1 MNSLIRENF
10 EYLFYVTLAILGV
23 TLSVILGLLGM
34 AVSIKNHS
42 GLEKGALYKQV
53 LCIYLVCMQTF
64 LSMPLFDVVI
74 RTLVSSMT
82 ATNVSGT
89 F

>member
-1 MNSLIRENF
+1 L
-10 EYLFYVTLAILGV
+10 YGTVVILGV
-23 TLSVILGLLGM
+23 TLVVILALLGM
-34 AVSIKNHS
+34 AISIKNHS

-64 LSMPLFDVVI
+64 LSMPVFDVVI

-82 ATNVSGT
+82 ASNVSGT

>member
-1 MNSLIRENF
+1 M
-10 EYLFYVTLAILGV
+10 YGTV
-23 TLSVILGLLGM
+23 VILGFTLVVILALLGM

-64 LSMPLFDVVI
+64 LSMPVFDVVI

-82 ATNVSGT
+82 ASNVSGT

>member
-1 MNSLIRENF
+1 L
-10 EYLFYVTLAILGV
+10 YGTVAILGV
-23 TLSVILGLLGM
+23 TLVVILALLGM
-34 AVSIKNHS
+34 AISIKNHS

-64 LSMPLFDVVI
+64 LSMPVFDVVI

-82 ATNVSGT
+82 ASNVSGT

>member
-1 MNSLIRENF
+1 LYGTIVI
-10 EYLFYVTLAILGV
+10 LAVTLL
-23 TLSVILGLLGM
+23 VILALLGM

-64 LSMPLFDVVI
+64 LSMPIFDVVI

-82 ATNVSGT
+82 ASNVTST

>member
-1 MNSLIRENF
+1 
-10 EYLFYVTLAILGV
+10 
-23 TLSVILGLLGM
+23 M
-34 AVSIKNHS
+34 AVSIMNHS
-42 GLEKGALYKQV
+42 GLEKGALYKQF

-64 LSMPLFDVVI
+64 LSMPVFDVVI

-82 ATNVSGT
+82 ASNVTST

>member
-1 MNSLIRENF
+1 M
-10 EYLFYVTLAILGV
+10 YGTVAILGV
-23 TLSVILGLLGM
+23 TLVVILALLGM
-34 AVSIKNHS
+34 AISIKNHS

-64 LSMPLFDVVI
+64 LSMPVFDVVI

-82 ATNVSGT
+82 ASNVSGT

>member
-1 MNSLIRENF
+1 LYGTIVI
-10 EYLFYVTLAILGV
+10 LAVTLL
-23 TLSVILGLLGM
+23 VILALLGM
-34 AVSIKNHS
+34 AVSIMNHS
-42 GLEKGALYKQV
+42 GLEKGALYKQF

-64 LSMPLFDVVI
+64 LSMPVFDVVI

-82 ATNVSGT
+82 ASNVTST